1 MPPHATSRQTAA
13 PTSACCADTRTSSR
27 TRASERNIPPVT
39 AGLDGTA
46 RVWTAATAGTVASVR
61 PSASPVVDALLV
73 ADGRLVTV
81 SDDGVRLYACEP
93 CLRPAQLRVA
103 ATGRLESPA
112 DRECRVLTT
121 FAGKAACETPH
132 Y

>member
-1 MPPHATSRQTAA
+1 ML
-13 PTSACCADTRTSSR
+13 
-27 TRASERNIPPVT
+27 VT

-81 SDDGVRLYACEP
+81 SNDGVRLYACEP
-93 CLRPAQLRVA
+93 CLRPAQLRAA
-103 ATGRLESPA
+103 ATGRLDSPA
-112 DRECRVLTT
+112 DR
-121 FAGKAACETPH
+121 
-132 Y
+132 